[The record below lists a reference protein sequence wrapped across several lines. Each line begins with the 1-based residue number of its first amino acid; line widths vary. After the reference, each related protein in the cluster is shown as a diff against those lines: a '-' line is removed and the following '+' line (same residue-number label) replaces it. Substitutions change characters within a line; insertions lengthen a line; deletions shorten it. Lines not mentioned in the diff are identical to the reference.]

1 MQFISSICH
10 LTRAR
15 ACPAL
20 VELPSVAI
28 MPWSGVHRGFVVR
41 TFFEN
46 NHSIVATQRAFRLH
60 FNIPRHGLIP
70 DSKTIRRWIKAIEGT
85 GSTYRPRV
93 TGRPRTV
100 RTAENATLVRAAVE
114 ESPGRSARRHSLA
127 MGMSDRSFRRI
138 LHLDLKFH
146 PYKIMLVQELKHTDF
161 EKRKNCSQEILNSI
175 PEQSTFFSSDEAHFY
190 VCGSVNKQNFRYW
203 AQENPRELHQ
213 RPLHSAKVTV
223 WCAISKF
230 GVIGPYFFE
239 ENGSSVTVNSER
251 YFAMLETFLE
261 PKLEELSEEINLGDI
276 WFQQDGATAH
286 TAQIAMAKLRQM
298 FPSRLVSRWGDVEWP
313 PRSPDLSICD
323 FFLWG
328 YLKEKVFKHRP
339 RNLEEL
345 KMHIRDEIAAIPP
358 EMCRRAAENFRHRLQ
373 MCIDT
378 AGHHLPDVIFK
389 T

>member
-46 NHSIVATQRAFRLH
+46 NQSIVATQRAFRLH

-70 DSKTIRRWIKAIEGT
+70 DSKTIRRWIKAIE
-85 GSTYRPRV
+85 
-93 TGRPRTV
+93 
-100 RTAENATLVRAAVE
+100 A
-114 ESPGRSARRHSLA
+114 
-127 MGMSDRSFRRI
+127 I
-138 LHLDLKFH
+138 L
-146 PYKIMLVQELKHTDF
+146 
-161 EKRKNCSQEILNSI
+161 
-175 PEQSTFFSSDEAHFY
+175 
-190 VCGSVNKQNFRYW
+190 
-203 AQENPRELHQ
+203 
-213 RPLHSAKVTV
+213 
-223 WCAISKF
+223 
-230 GVIGPYFFE
+230 
-239 ENGSSVTVNSER
+239 
-251 YFAMLETFLE
+251 
-261 PKLEELSEEINLGDI
+261 
-276 WFQQDGATAH
+276 
-286 TAQIAMAKLRQM
+286 
-298 FPSRLVSRWGDVEWP
+298 
-313 PRSPDLSICD
+313 
-323 FFLWG
+323 
-328 YLKEKVFKHRP
+328 P

-345 KMHIRDEIAAIPP
+345 KMHIQDEIAAIPP

>member
-20 VELPSVAI
+20 AELPSVAI
-28 MPWSGVHRGFVVR
+28 MPWSGV
-41 TFFEN
+41 
-46 NHSIVATQRAFRLH
+46 
-60 FNIPRHGLIP
+60 
-70 DSKTIRRWIKAIEGT
+70 
-85 GSTYRPRV
+85 
-93 TGRPRTV
+93 
-100 RTAENATLVRAAVE
+100 
-114 ESPGRSARRHSLA
+114 
-127 MGMSDRSFRRI
+127 
-138 LHLDLKFH
+138 
-146 PYKIMLVQELKHTDF
+146 
-161 EKRKNCSQEILNSI
+161 
-175 PEQSTFFSSDEAHFY
+175 
-190 VCGSVNKQNFRYW
+190 QNFRYW

-239 ENGSSVTVNSER
+239 ENGSSVTVNSET
-251 YFAMLETFLE
+251 YFAMLESFLE
-261 PKLEELSEEINLGDI
+261 QKLEELSEEINLGDI

-313 PRSPDLSICD
+313 PRSPDLSICN

-345 KMHIRDEIAAIPP
+345 KMHIRDEITAILP